1 MKMNKKLL
9 VAVICAFCIIIPVHA
24 TEATEGTNKEQD
36 TNVEDTALSLLQ
48 INKENEYEIYK
59 RQLSAQKYSSQ
70 IEYLEALYLTKNEEY
85 EIARVKYE
93 LGYITEVEVKEA
105 EAEVSAVELQKDTA
119 TSQLDFYLEC
129 IELRGG
135 KYEEVNTSEVIE
147 DLLPLSRDYAA
158 EYLEKSSQL
167 AYYKQQI
174 EVYEKYLDKEDT
186 EEEQKLLINSQLAI
200 LKLNMKQYEIKLK
213 EYVLEK
219 QLQYGILLGQIQ
231 QYDID
236 IAVMELKLEKQRL
249 LYENGKVA
257 KSTIAELEAEL
268 QQLRYNQTSDVCDA
282 RLILYELEHTI
293 ENQYIEY

>member
-24 TEATEGTNKEQD
+24 TEATEGTNKERD

-293 ENQYIEY
+293 EN

>member
-293 ENQYIEY
+293 EN